1 MTSKQKYYS
10 NHKQK
15 HQEYYKLYYK
25 MNKDKY
31 KNRYEES
38 KQTILNDKHNN
49 FKNIVVITI

>member
-1 MTSKQKYYS
+1 MTYNQDYY
-10 NHKQK
+10 NNNKQK

-31 KNRYEES
+31 KNRYEEN
-38 KQTILNDKHNN
+38 KKTITKDNDNK